1 MEAHNLTGRQTYLD
15 YLRVFATAAV
25 ILLHIAGQN
34 WYAVDVNGTE
44 WVTFNFYSSI
54 ARWAV
59 PVFVMISGVLFLNKR
74 DIPVKKIIFKYILR
88 LLIAYA
94 VWSFIYY
101 LFAAD
106 TIPRQLVGLFCPGK
120 MDRWIAIINGHYHM
134 WFIPMIVGIYLCIP
148 IIKQII
154 KNEKVMQYYL
164 TLSLAF
170 WFVLPQ
176 TLTMMCD
183 FGNEKMAAIANAVNN
198 VLRSSSMA
206 FVQNNVF
213 FFILGYALAKKPF
226 CRKIKIVLYILGS
239 AGLAFTIIA
248 NWFIAVKTQVPNGA
262 YYGNNCVN
270 ILLEVVFVFELC
282 KNAPPI
288 RPESKMG
295 KAVQLLSKYSFGAYL
310 VHPLLI
316 EQLAKH
322 GISSLSFLPVLAV
335 PCLTAIVFLGS
346 FMISALLHQIPVL
359 KKYIV

>member
-1 MEAHNLTGRQTYLD
+1 MEGHNLTDRQTYLD

-25 ILLHIAGQN
+25 ILLHVAGQN
-34 WYAVDVNGTE
+34 WYAVDVDGTD
-44 WVTFNFYSSI
+44 WATFNFYSCI
-54 ARWAV
+54 VRWGV
-59 PVFVMISGVLFLNKR
+59 PVFVMISGALFLNKR
-74 DIPVKKIIFKYILR
+74 DILIKKIISKYILR
-88 LLIAYA
+88 LIIAYA

-106 TIPRQLVGLFCPGK
+106 TISRQFVGLFRPGK
-120 MDRWIAIINGHYHM
+120 IARWIIVIKGHYHM

-164 TLSLAF
+164 ALSFVF

-176 TLTMMCD
+176 ALTMMRD
-183 FGNEKMAAIANAVNN
+183 FGNEKVATIADAINN
-198 VLRSSSMA
+198 VLDASSMA
-206 FVQNNVF
+206 FVQNFVF
-213 FFILGYALAKKPF
+213 YFILGYALAKKTF
-226 CRKIKIVLYILGS
+226 GRKTRIMLYILGS
-239 AGLAFTIIA
+239 AGFAFTIIID
-248 NWFIAVKTQVPNGA
+248 WLIAVKTYAPNGA

-282 KNAPPI
+282 KNI
-288 RPESKMG
+288 QYTESRIG
-295 KAVQLLSKYSFGAYL
+295 KAVQLLSNYSFGAYL

-322 GISSLSFLPVLAV
+322 GITTLSLLPVLAV
-335 PCLTAIVFLGS
+335 PCLAAIVFLGA
-346 FMISALLHQIPVL
+346 FMISAILHQIPVL